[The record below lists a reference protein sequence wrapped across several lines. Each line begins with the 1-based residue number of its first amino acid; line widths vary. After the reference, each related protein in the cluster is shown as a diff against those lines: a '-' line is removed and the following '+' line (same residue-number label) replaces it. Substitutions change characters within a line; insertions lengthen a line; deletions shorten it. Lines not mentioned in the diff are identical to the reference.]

1 MIADLDETIR
11 QLLIAEIP
19 IRNGEIDIKFDQPR
33 REWSARLTRPTINFF
48 LYDVRENVVL
58 RRHQWEKVGADGNG
72 SAALRA
78 ARLKRTPFRVDC
90 HYMMTTW
97 ATEPEDEHRLLSA
110 SLMALFRH
118 PVLPEERLVGGMRNQ
133 PYELQVRLASHDK
146 LTNPAEVWGALDN
159 EIRPSISYIVTLAL
173 DPWVDISIPFTRTVT
188 LRTGQMA
195 PGQEGL
201 LPGAENEPLTTISG
215 TIVDKSRPDE
225 PRPGVQVAIKGT
237 GHFSTTDAQGRFRL
251 GSLLDGEY
259 TLVAWPQAGPPLEK
273 KIVVPAPDGDYD
285 LAL

>member
-1 MIADLDETIR
+1 
-11 QLLIAEIP
+11 
-19 IRNGEIDIKFDQPR
+19 
-33 REWSARLTRPTINFF
+33 
-48 LYDVRENVVL
+48 
-58 RRHQWEKVGADGNG
+58 
-72 SAALRA
+72 
-78 ARLKRTPFRVDC
+78 
-90 HYMMTTW
+90 
-97 ATEPEDEHRLLSA
+97 
-110 SLMALFRH
+110 
-118 PVLPEERLVGGMRNQ
+118 MRNQ

-215 TIVDKSRPDE
+215 TIVDKSRPEE